1 MICDFFLA
9 ESVLGDQFESRVME
23 RRELLKIMA
32 ATLGG
37 SVALPQSAF
46 ARIGESY
53 QESDLTFFRPAQ
65 REQVAM
71 LAEAIIP
78 KTDTPGAIDAGVPG
92 WIEVIVKDCLDPVD
106 QKIITDG
113 LAAIMMRCAKDHGKS
128 LDKLSPQEQVAFL
141 TAYDKEE
148 KEKQALNLTKVEP
161 KKTFLQ
167 QFKELTKFCYV
178 NSEIGATQ
186 VFNFLPTPA
195 QWVPDMPLEPGM
207 KAYSI

>member
-1 MICDFFLA
+1 
-9 ESVLGDQFESRVME
+9 ME

-32 ATLGG
+32 ATLGS
-37 SVALPQSAF
+37 SVALPQSVF
-46 ARIGESY
+46 ARIGETY

-92 WIEVIVKDCLDPVD
+92 WIEVIVKDCLEPVD
-106 QKIITDG
+106 QKIITEG
-113 LAAIMMRCAKDHGKS
+113 LAAIMRRCAKDHGKS
-128 LDKLSPQEQVAFL
+128 LDQLSPDEQVAFL

-148 KEKQALNLTKVEP
+148 KEKQSPNRTKVDP

-178 NSEIGATQ
+178 NSEVGATQ
-186 VFNFLPTPA
+186 AFNFLLVPA
-195 QWVPDMPLEPGM
+195 KWVPDMPLEPGM

>member
-1 MICDFFLA
+1 
-9 ESVLGDQFESRVME
+9 
-23 RRELLKIMA
+23 
-32 ATLGG
+32 
-37 SVALPQSAF
+37 
-46 ARIGESY
+46 
-53 QESDLTFFRPAQ
+53 
-65 REQVAM
+65 M

-92 WIEVIVKDCLDPVD
+92 WIEVIVKDCLEPVD
-106 QKIITDG
+106 QKIITEG

-128 LDKLSPQEQVAFL
+128 LDQLSPEEQVTFL
-141 TAYDKEE
+141 TIYDKEE
-148 KEKQALNLTKVEP
+148 KEKQSPNRTKVDP

-178 NSEIGATQ
+178 NSEVGATQ
-186 VFNFLPTPA
+186 AFNFLLVPA

>member
-1 MICDFFLA
+1 
-9 ESVLGDQFESRVME
+9 
-23 RRELLKIMA
+23 MA
-32 ATLGG
+32 ATLGS
-37 SVALPQSAF
+37 SVALPQSVF
-46 ARIGESY
+46 ARIGEAY

-92 WIEVIVKDCLDPVD
+92 WIEVIVKDCLEPVD
-106 QKIITDG
+106 QKIITEG

-128 LDKLSPQEQVAFL
+128 LDQLSPEEQVAFL

-148 KEKQALNLTKVEP
+148 KEKQSPNRTKVDP

-178 NSEIGATQ
+178 SSEIGATQ
-186 VFNFLPTPA
+186 AFNFLLVPA
-195 QWVPDMPLEPGM
+195 KWVPDMPLKLGM